1 MKIVDM
7 TLRSSLHIESYI
19 FVSPNSSWPSCIAV
33 NDADKSIIIGEIKR
47 NPDKIDIDT
56 LKEKSVS
63 LVAHHKKWTIAYI
76 GLSMDDMLP

>member
-1 MKIVDM
+1 M
-7 TLRSSLHIESYI
+7 
-19 FVSPNSSWPSCIAV
+19 

-63 LVAHHKKWTIAYI
+63 LVAHHKQWTIAYI
-76 GLSMDDMLP
+76 GLSMDDMVP

>member
-1 MKIVDM
+1 M
-7 TLRSSLHIESYI
+7 
-19 FVSPNSSWPSCIAV
+19 